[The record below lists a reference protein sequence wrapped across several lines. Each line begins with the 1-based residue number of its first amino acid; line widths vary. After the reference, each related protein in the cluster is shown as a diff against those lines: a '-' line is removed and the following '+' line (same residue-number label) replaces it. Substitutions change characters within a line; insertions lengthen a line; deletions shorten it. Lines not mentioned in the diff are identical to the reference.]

1 MQRRD
6 TRGADAPS
14 PPRLT
19 DRFPQMSAAECRDV
33 VAALHAAR
41 EDGDRQ
47 AAITLLLQHQPVLN
61 YGYGS
66 GHTFWRARRLP
77 QGERFEREEDMLWP
91 PKPSGGGRAHR
102 PGTPMLY
109 TAARRDTALAECEPA
124 VGDLFQLVGVK
135 IRARAEA
142 RLIPLGEIFAIVRT
156 GISLTEDATK
166 ARTLESLVNA
176 SGRISA
182 EGIVY
187 VDAFLDAEFAKPA
200 NHGTTGSLAAQL
212 LAKAGEPDGI
222 LYLSVKQKGGRNLA
236 IRPSAF
242 VQRWSVVSASV
253 VKVRDVLGF
262 GMIATEAVAHADG
275 LYRDGRFR
283 WERGP
288 PSQIGHIEWACDEE
302 PGHHGA
308 ASPP

>member
-1 MQRRD
+1 MQRSGMRSVNE
-6 TRGADAPS
+6 PS

-33 VAALHAAR
+33 VAALHAAHD
-41 EDGDRQ
+41 DGARD
-47 AAITLLLQHQPVLN
+47 AAISRLLQHQPVLN
-61 YGYGS
+61 YGYGT
-66 GHTFWRARRLP
+66 GHTFWRARRLSH
-77 QGERFEREEDMLWP
+77 GERFEREEDMLWP
-91 PKPSGGGRAHR
+91 PQPPGGGRAHR

-109 TAARRDTALAECEPA
+109 TASRRDTALAECEPA
-124 VGDLFQLVGVK
+124 AGDLFQFVGVR

-142 RLIPLGEIFAIVRT
+142 RLIPLGEIFAVVRT
-156 GISLTEDATK
+156 GISLTGNAEK
-166 ARTLESLVNA
+166 ARILQGLINA
-176 SGRISA
+176 SGRIAA

-200 NHGTTGSLAAQL
+200 NHALTGSLAAHL
-212 LAKAGEPDGI
+212 LDKAGEPDGI

-253 VKVRDVLGF
+253 VRVRDVLGF
-262 GMIATEAVAHADG
+262 GMIATDTVAHADG

-283 WERGP
+283 WEEGP
-288 PSQIGHIEWACDEE
+288 PSQTGHIEWSCDEE
-302 PGHHGA
+302 PDHAVA
-308 ASPP
+308 APRP